1 MPSRR
6 LAAGRNSDAPRVPT
20 LDASPE
26 TTELGTGLR
35 GNPRGAN
42 GEHASPRIRRD
53 TGNPTGCPGIQGQ
66 SWRGEAAKG
75 GEHERWATK
84 AVRKAGPS
92 VASSA
97 SDTLPHGMVAGR
109 NMVVTRPTISVA
121 RRAAASSP
129 KHPRFAYWTVPV
141 RMRRGRGSR
150 SLNISPGSSHPRS
163 WPGAW
168 PSSQPT
174 MHRMQIAGPP
184 LSVIQSPERR
194 LH

>member
-26 TTELGTGLR
+26 TTNLVLVFDAIREARTKNMPRPESGGT
-35 GNPRGAN
+35 PAIQPGAP
-42 GEHASPRIRRD
+42 ASKAIMARRSSKA
-53 TGNPTGCPGIQGQ
+53 GQ
-66 SWRGEAAKG
+66 
-75 GEHERWATK
+75 HERWATK

-129 KHPRFAYWTVPV
+129 KHPRFAYAKAHGPY
-141 RMRRGRGSR
+141 RLEGRLRGRDAEAGRRVPCSGTAPGSR
-150 SLNISPGSSHPRS
+150 SVIPG
-163 WPGAW
+163 
-168 PSSQPT
+168 
-174 MHRMQIAGPP
+174 RMQIAGPP